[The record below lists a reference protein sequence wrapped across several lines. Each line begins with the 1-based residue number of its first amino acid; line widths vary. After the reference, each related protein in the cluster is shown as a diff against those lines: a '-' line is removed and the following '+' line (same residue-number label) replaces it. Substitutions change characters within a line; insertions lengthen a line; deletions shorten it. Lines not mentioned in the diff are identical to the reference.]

1 MTYGKIFTALA
12 DDTRRSIF
20 EDLRE
25 TPRTVSELAANQPV
39 SRPAVSQHL
48 KVLQECGLLKV
59 KPVGTR
65 RLYSIDTDGL
75 ALLRDYLDS
84 YWSDV
89 LDAYQREIEKSAKGK
104 SSARNS
110 SAHKPTE
117 RNSSGRRSSA
127 RNSSTHNLSGRKS
140 STRNPTK
147 RDPTTRKR

>member
-25 TPRTVSELAANQPV
+25 TPRSVSELAAEQTV

-48 KVLQECGLLKV
+48 KVLQECGLVKV

-89 LDAYQREIEKSAKGK
+89 LDAYQREIEKSTKGKSSTSNTSARKPTKRNSSARKPTERK
-104 SSARNS
+104 SSARNL
-110 SAHKPTE
+110 
-117 RNSSGRRSSA
+117 
-127 RNSSTHNLSGRKS
+127 STPKS
-140 STRNPTK
+140 SPRNPIK
-147 RDPTTRKR
+147 RDPSARKR

>member
-25 TPRTVSELAANQPV
+25 TSRTVSELAAEQTV

-48 KVLQECGLLKV
+48 KVLQECGLVKV

-75 ALLRDYLDS
+75 AMLRDYLDS

-89 LDAYQREIEKSAKGK
+89 LDAYQREIEKSTKG
-104 SSARNS
+104 
-110 SAHKPTE
+110 
-117 RNSSGRRSSA
+117 
-127 RNSSTHNLSGRKS
+127 KS
-140 STRNPTK
+140 STRNSSARKTTERKSPARNLSTPKSSPRNPSK
-147 RDPTTRKR
+147 RDPSARKR

>member
-25 TPRTVSELAANQPV
+25 TPRSVSELAAEQTV

-48 KVLQECGLLKV
+48 KVLQECGLVKV

-75 ALLRDYLDS
+75 AMLRDYLDS

-89 LDAYQREIEKSAKGK
+89 LDAYQREIEKSTEGK
-104 SSARNS
+104 SSARN
-110 SAHKPTE
+110 P
-117 RNSSGRRSSA
+117 SA
-127 RNSSTHNLSGRKS
+127 R
-140 STRNPTK
+140 K
-147 RDPTTRKR
+147 R

>member
-25 TPRTVSELAANQPV
+25 TPRTVSELAAEQTV

-48 KVLQECGLLKV
+48 KVLQECGLVKV

-75 ALLRDYLDS
+75 AMLRDYLDS

-89 LDAYQREIEKSAKGK
+89 LDAYQREIEKSTKG
-104 SSARNS
+104 
-110 SAHKPTE
+110 
-117 RNSSGRRSSA
+117 
-127 RNSSTHNLSGRKS
+127 KS
-140 STRNPTK
+140 STRNSSARKTTERKSPARNLSTPKSSPRNPSK
-147 RDPTTRKR
+147 RDPSARKR

>member
-1 MTYGKIFTALA
+1 MTYGKVFTALA

-48 KVLQECGLLKV
+48 KVLQECTLVKV

-89 LDAYQREIEKSAKGK
+89 LDAYQREIEKSTKGK
-104 SSARNS
+104 SSARYS

-117 RNSSGRRSSA
+117 RNSSERRSSA
-127 RNSSTHNLSGRKS
+127 RNS

-147 RDPTTRKR
+147 RDPTARKR

>member
-25 TPRTVSELAANQPV
+25 TPRSVSELAAEQTV

-48 KVLQECGLLKV
+48 KVLQECGLVKV

-89 LDAYQREIEKSAKGK
+89 LDAYEQEVKKSTKREPSTRKPSTP
-104 SSARNS
+104 NS
-110 SAHKPTE
+110 SE
-117 RNSSGRRSSA
+117 
-127 RNSSTHNLSGRKS
+127 
-140 STRNPTK
+140 
-147 RDPTTRKR
+147 RKR

>member
-25 TPRTVSELAANQPV
+25 TPRSVSELAAEQTV

-48 KVLQECGLLKV
+48 KVLQECGLVKV

-89 LDAYQREIEKSAKGK
+89 LDAYQREIEKSTKGK
-104 SSARNS
+104 SSARD
-110 SAHKPTE
+110 
-117 RNSSGRRSSA
+117 
-127 RNSSTHNLSGRKS
+127 SSTPKS

-147 RDPTTRKR
+147 RDPAARKR

>member
-12 DDTRRSIF
+12 DNTRRSIF

-25 TPRTVSELAANQPV
+25 TPRSVSELAAEQTV

-48 KVLQECGLLKV
+48 KVLQECGLVKV

-75 ALLRDYLDS
+75 VLLRDYLDS
-84 YWSDV
+84 YWADV
-89 LDAYQREIEKSAKGK
+89 LDAYQREIEKSTKGK
-104 SSARNS
+104 SSARD
-110 SAHKPTE
+110 
-117 RNSSGRRSSA
+117 
-127 RNSSTHNLSGRKS
+127 SSTPKS

-147 RDPTTRKR
+147 RDPAARKR